1 MRGEELTTG
10 CRFQL
15 VSRSCPAQLRQQRS
29 SSDSHCPNKKHVCIR
44 GVKLGLLLYLVGSA
58 QKSDTTQQYAKFQ
71 THTCTSDPHMPEIKQ
86 DTAAAKVPRL
96 YRHACS
102 LYGQF
107 LFCFF
112 LSKIAWTLYELIL
125 YQEKIQKQKLTF
137 CRMPTK
143 GSKAPPKFSLRG
155 PAAIPKTLPHVVR
168 NSTTS
173 TARTAAVQ
181 QSWK

>member
-71 THTCTSDPHMPEIKQ
+71 THTCISDPHMPEIKQ

-102 LYGQF
+102 LYGQSP
-107 LFCFF
+107 LVV
-112 LSKIAWTLYELIL
+112 
-125 YQEKIQKQKLTF
+125 
-137 CRMPTK
+137 
-143 GSKAPPKFSLRG
+143 APPQVCHHDGHTVGTPPRLLTHYSHCKMHHWWSG
-155 PAAIPKTLPHVVR
+155 VR
-168 NSTTS
+168 
-173 TARTAAVQ
+173 
-181 QSWK
+181 